1 VNNAESAGEPRLGIS
16 GRLARAFLDSPL
28 TPILALAA
36 LLLGIVAVLITPRE
50 EEPQIDVT
58 MANVFVPFPGAAV
71 EDVENLVAFPL
82 EQTLAEIEGVRHVYS
97 TSRPGAA
104 VITVEFEVGVPRR
117 DAIVRLYN
125 QVYSHQDRI
134 PANLGAGPTLVR
146 PMGIDDVPV
155 MSLTLWTDDATR
167 GGAEL
172 AEVAHTLETELKRVP
187 GTRDGYT
194 IGAPD
199 RAVVVELDPAK
210 LASYGIAIDD
220 LGAALKAANVVAQ
233 AGERV
238 TDDRSIPLTAGT
250 FLADADEISHLVIG
264 LKNGEPVYLT
274 DVAGIRGGADTPLR
288 YAWYTT
294 PPGKSPSAG
303 PASGFAPAVTLAI
316 AKKPGAN
323 AADIT
328 GAVRARVRDL
338 RGIVIPQGVQ
348 VEVTRDYGSTATD
361 KARKLIEK
369 LVFATACVVL
379 LVLFTLGWREAIVVG
394 TAVII
399 TLAATL
405 FASWAMGFTINR
417 VSLFALIFSIGIL
430 VDDAI
435 VIVENI
441 HRHMAAGGRP
451 LREAIPAAVA
461 EVGGPTILATL
472 TVIAALLPMAFVSGL
487 MGPYMRPIPIN
498 ASAGMLISL
507 AVALIVTP
515 WLSLKLLRRHQTGR
529 VASELPARGALPRLF
544 ERLLRPFLGGT
555 AGTRR
560 RRWLFAALTVLV
572 LIAVALV
579 GMRAVVMKM
588 LPFDNKS
595 EFQVVVDL
603 PEGATLETT
612 NRALL
617 DLARALLLVPEVADI
632 EGYAG
637 TSAPINFNGLVRQY
651 YLRRGANVGNLQV
664 NLVDKSQR
672 ARQSHAIAAAIRPAL
687 DTIGKRYRASIK
699 VVEVPPG
706 PPVMAPIV
714 AEIYGPDYARA
725 RRVAGDLEATFRKTA
740 DVVDVDTSVEADAP
754 RDVVVVDRARA
765 AALGLDQAAI
775 ASALRTALGGSDATF
790 LQDGRSK
797 YALPVRLRLGP
808 GDQAA
813 LATLLALRLRSRN
826 GQLVPL
832 SEVTSVRQANWEKAI
847 FHKDLLP
854 VVYVTGDAAGGS
866 DSPLYGMFAMVAGL
880 GRLDGQTLD
889 QYFIAQPDGTAHFSV
904 KWDGEWQI
912 TYETFRDMG
921 LAYSVGLLLIYLLV
935 VAQFRSYVV
944 PLIIMAPIPLTVI
957 GVMPGH
963 ALLGA
968 QFTATSMIG
977 MIALAGI
984 IVRNSILLIDF
995 INQARAS
1002 GQPLADAVIAAGTV
1016 RARPIALTALAAMLG
1031 ALFILDDPIF
1041 NGLAV
1046 ALIFGILVSTVLTLV
1061 VIPLLYYALLSRR
1074 QGVALP
1080 VDPDQPAAAATPA

>member
-1 VNNAESAGEPRLGIS
+1 MVDARLGLS
-16 GRLARAFLDSPL
+16 GRVARAFLDSPL
-28 TPILALAA
+28 TPILAIAA
-36 LLLGIVAVLITPRE
+36 LLLGLVAVLITPRE

-58 MANVFVPFPGAAV
+58 MANVFVPFPGAGV

-97 TSRPGAA
+97 ISRPGAA

-134 PANLGAGPTLVR
+134 PRDLGAGPALVR

-155 MSLTLWTDDATR
+155 MGLTLWTDDASR
-167 GGAEL
+167 GATEL

-187 GTRDGYT
+187 GTRDVYT
-194 IGAPD
+194 IGAPE
-199 RAVVVELDPAK
+199 RAVVVELDTSR
-210 LASYGIAIDD
+210 LAAYGLAADD
-220 LGAALKAANVVAQ
+220 LIGALKAANAVSQ

-238 TDDRSIPLTAGT
+238 SDNRDVPVTAGT
-250 FLADADEISHLVIG
+250 FLADADEVNHLVIG
-264 LKNGEPVYLT
+264 LKNGEPVYLS
-274 DVAGIRGGADTPLR
+274 DVATVRPGADLPLR
-288 YAWYTT
+288 YAWYAT
-294 PPGKSPSAG
+294 PPGKSG
-303 PASGFAPAVTLAI
+303 PASGIAPAVTLAI
-316 AKKPGAN
+316 AKKPGTN

-328 GAVRARVRDL
+328 RAVRERVAAL
-338 RGIVIPQGVQ
+338 AGIVIPQGVH
-348 VEVTRDYGSTATD
+348 VEVTRDYGLTATD
-361 KARKLIEK
+361 KAQKLIQK
-369 LVFATACVVL
+369 LIFATFAVVL

-394 TAVII
+394 AAVII
-399 TLAATL
+399 TLAITL
-405 FASWAMGFTINR
+405 FASWGMGFTINR

-441 HRHMAAGGRP
+441 HRHMALDDRP
-451 LREAIPAAVA
+451 LLEAIPLAVA
-461 EVGGPTILATL
+461 EVGGPTILATF

-498 ASAGMLISL
+498 ASAGMLLSL

-515 WLSLKLLRRHQTGR
+515 WFSLKLLRRH
-529 VASELPARGALPRLF
+529 PAGDHPAGEEKAADEVRTSRLERLF
-544 ERLLRPFLGGT
+544 NRLMRPFLSGRSGV
-555 AGTRR
+555 RR
-560 RRWLFAALTVLV
+560 RLLLFVALTACVL
-572 LIAVALV
+572 LAVALV
-579 GMRAVVMKM
+579 AVGAVVMKM

-603 PEGATLETT
+603 PEGSTLETT
-612 NRALL
+612 NRLL
-617 DLARALLLVPEVADI
+617 IDLATALESVPEVENI
-632 EGYAG
+632 QGYAG

-651 YLRRGANVGNLQV
+651 YLRQGANAGDLQV
-664 NLVDKSQR
+664 NLLDKHLRSR
-672 ARQSHAIAAAIRPAL
+672 KSHEIAFAVRPQLAG
-687 DTIGKRYRASIK
+687 IGKRYGASIK

-706 PPVMAPIV
+706 PPVLAPIV
-714 AEIYGPDYARA
+714 AEVYGPDYARSRA
-725 RRVAGDLEATFRKTA
+725 AAKDLETRFHATA
-740 DVVDVDTSVEADAP
+740 DVVDVDTSVEADSP
-754 RDVVVVDRARA
+754 RQIVVVDRERA
-765 AALGLDQAAI
+765 ANLGLDQATI
-775 ASALRTALGGSDATF
+775 VGALRTALGGTDATY

-797 YALPVRLRLGP
+797 YAIPVRLHLSAAA
-808 GDQAA
+808 QASVPA
-813 LATLLALRLRSRN
+813 LLALRVRSRS
-826 GQLVPL
+826 GQLVAL
-832 SEVTSVRQANWEKAI
+832 SEVTSVRESGWEKAI

-854 VVYVTGDAAGGS
+854 VVYVTGDVAGHS
-866 DSPLYGMFAMVAGL
+866 DSPLYGMFSMVGSL
-880 GRLDGQTLD
+880 GHEAFAGQTLD
-889 QYFIAQPDGTAHFSV
+889 QRFIAQPEDTSHFSV

-935 VAQFRSYVV
+935 LGQFRSYVV

-995 INQARAS
+995 INQERARGTA
-1002 GQPLADAVIAAGTV
+1002 LEDAVVSASAV
-1016 RARPIALTALAAMLG
+1016 RAKPIALTALAAMLG

-1061 VIPLLYYALLSRR
+1061 VIPLLYYALLSSREPEL
-1074 QGVALP
+1074 QT
-1080 VDPDQPAAAATPA
+1080 Q